1 MKKIQISPSILSAD
15 FSQLGNEIKR
25 LEEGGADMIH
35 VDVMDGHFVPNLTIG
50 PPVIK
55 ALRKKC
61 SLKFDV
67 HLMISPVHKYI
78 QSYAD
83 AGADIITIH
92 PEATDNLEASIL
104 KIKELNKKVGV
115 SLNPESK
122 IDLILDLLD
131 RIDLILIMS
140 VNPGF
145 GGQKFMPEVLEKIK
159 DLKKIQNE
167 KKLDFDIEI
176 DGGINFDNCKEAI
189 DAGANIL
196 VSGTTVFKSNN
207 GDIKKN
213 INLLKLK

>member
-25 LEEGGADMIH
+25 LEEAGADMIH

-55 ALRKKC
+55 ALKKN
-61 SLKFDV
+61 SSILFDV

-78 QSYAD
+78 EDYAD

-92 PEATDNLEASIL
+92 PEATEDLKLSIN
-104 KIKELNKKVGV
+104 KIKDLKKKVGI
-115 SLNPESK
+115 SLNPKTQIDGIMEYLSE
-122 IDLILDLLD
+122 IDLV
-131 RIDLILIMS
+131 LIMS

-145 GGQKFMPEVLEKIK
+145 GGQKFMPEVLDKV
-159 DLKKIQNE
+159 
-167 KKLDFDIEI
+167 KKLKRLQVEKNLDFEIEI
-176 DGGINFDNCKEAI
+176 DGGINFDNSKKAI

-196 VSGTTVFKSNN
+196 VSGTTIFKSNN
-207 GDIKKN
+207 GDIKRN
-213 INLLKLK
+213 IELLKSK